1 MSSWSGCGESEFMVQ
16 LNQNQKAYDVVEI
29 RKTYAKAYA
38 PWTKEEDLLLKRAYD
53 EFIQIKQ
60 ATDQTDETFIVEY
73 AKKFGRKPGGIIS
86 RIAKLLNGTILKYQ
100 EPKIN
105 IARNRLQNN
114 FVPHLKQIDLNPLF
128 QKALDFTENTDKN
141 LFLTGRAGTGKS
153 TLLTYFR
160 THTKKKVAV
169 LAPTGV
175 AALNVR
181 GQTIHSFFK
190 FRPNITLQNVK
201 RVYKKGDPKN
211 IYAKIDTIIVDEIS
225 MVRSDLLD
233 YVDKFLQLNRS
244 SSQPF
249 GGVQMIFIGDLYQL
263 PPVVTG
269 SEREIF
275 KTHYASQY
283 FFDAKVFEKLQLE
296 FIELEKVYRQ
306 KDDGFIELLNA
317 VRNNSAT
324 ENHMM
329 RINQRYNPNFTAD
342 PNSFTIH
349 LTTTNDLADSIN
361 NLQLSL
367 LKGKPFTYHGIIT
380 GSFEKNSLPTD
391 VELSVKVG
399 SQVMMLNNDSQGR
412 WVNGT
417 IGKIVDIERD
427 EEGEDVLVI
436 QMSDGRVQE
445 VTPFTWEIFHFSF
458 DANKNSLVSETVGT
472 FTQYPMRLAWA
483 VTIHKSQGKTFNN
496 VIIDIGRGTFVHGQL
511 YVALSRCTSFE
522 GIVLKQPVAKKHI
535 FMDWRVVKFVTKFQY
550 QKSEEALPLEEK
562 IRILENAVKNNQAVS
577 IVYLK
582 ASDEKSKRVIKP
594 FRVGKMDYQGREF
607 LGVEAFDE
615 KRGEERVFRVDR
627 ILELT
632 Y

>member
-1 MSSWSGCGESEFMVQ
+1 MTLTNPKPDKNKIAVPE
-16 LNQNQKAYDVVEI
+16 
-29 RKTYAKAYA
+29 
-38 PWTKEEDLLLKRAYD
+38 P
-53 EFIQIKQ
+53 Q
-60 ATDQTDETFIVEY
+60 A
-73 AKKFGRKPGGIIS
+73 
-86 RIAKLLNGTILKYQ
+86 
-100 EPKIN
+100 
-105 IARNRLQNN
+105 
-114 FVPHLKQIDLNPLF
+114 IDLNPEF
-128 QKALDFTENTDKN
+128 QKALSLMEDTSKN

-160 THTKKKVAV
+160 RHTKKKVVV

-190 FRPNITLQNVK
+190 FKPGITLQNVK
-201 RVYKKGDPKN
+201 RAYKKDGSKN
-211 IYAKIDTIIVDEIS
+211 LYAKIDTIVIDEIS

-233 YVDKFLQLNRS
+233 CVDKFLRLNRDS
-244 SSQPF
+244 ALSF

-269 SEREIF
+269 PERKIF

-283 FFDAKVFEKLQLE
+283 FFDAKVFGDLRLE

-306 KDDGFIELLNA
+306 KDGAFIELLNA

-324 ENHMM
+324 EEHLL
-329 RINQRYNPNFTAD
+329 RINKRHNPDFAAD
-342 PNSFTIH
+342 PKSFTIY
-349 LTTTNDLADSIN
+349 LTTTNDLADTIN
-361 NLQLSL
+361 NRQLSF
-367 LKGKPFTYHGIIT
+367 LKQKQHTYHGNVT

-391 VELSVKVG
+391 IELSVKAG

-417 IGKIVDIERD
+417 IGKIVSIERD
-427 EEGEDVLVI
+427 EGGDMLLV
-436 QMSDGRVQE
+436 QMSDGRTRE
-445 VTPFTWEIFHFSF
+445 VTPFTWELFRFSF
-458 DANKNSLVSETVGT
+458 DQNKNSLISETVGT

-483 VTIHKSQGKTFNN
+483 VTIHKSQGKTFDN

-522 GIVLKQPVAKKHI
+522 GIVLKKPVAKKHI
-535 FMDWRVVKFVTKFQY
+535 FMDWRVVKFVTRFQY
-550 QKSEEALPLEEK
+550 QKSEALLPLEEK
-562 IRILENAVKNNQAVS
+562 IRILEKAVKNNQAVS

-594 FRVGKMDYQGREF
+594 FRVGEMDYQGRSF

-615 KRGEERVFRVDR
+615 KRGEERVFRIDR

-632 Y
+632 